1 MWNRCAD
8 VTPPKN
14 EPVLCMGARG
24 GYFIGRHLCGE
35 LFITQGSSAP
45 ARSAVYWMEIPPA
58 PWEMTRSGGEE

>member
-14 EPVLCMGARG
+14 EPVLCLGKSG
-24 GYFIGRHLCGE
+24 GYFIGRYLSGE
-35 LFITQGSSAP
+35 LFIQHGGN
-45 ARSAVYWMEIPPA
+45 ARNAIYWMELPPD

>member
-14 EPVLCMGARG
+14 EPVLCLGARG
-24 GYFIGRHLCGE
+24 RYFIGRHLSGE
-35 LFITQGSSAP
+35 LFVPHGGSN
-45 ARSAVYWMEIPPA
+45 ARNAIYWMELPPA